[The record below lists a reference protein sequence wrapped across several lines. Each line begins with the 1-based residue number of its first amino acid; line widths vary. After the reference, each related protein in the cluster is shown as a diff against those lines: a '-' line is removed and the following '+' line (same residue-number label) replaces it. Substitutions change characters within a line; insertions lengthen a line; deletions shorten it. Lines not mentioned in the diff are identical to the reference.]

1 MRQACFTTPQECLPR
16 RLDLHITLSCY
27 LLNKT
32 LASLMA
38 LVSFVCFSFPLW
50 PDLHHRSSCNY
61 IIDTGC
67 TYLSFLSLKMQPEP
81 SLSFLPSFLPFWP
94 FFLPP
99 RSPKSHDLL
108 FRSYPG
114 AGLNVNAV
122 CNFSHIYKWLF
133 FSFLRSV
140 LYFIFS
146 SKEDIW
152 DIFFLN
158 IGVSLCL
165 IVSD

>member
-1 MRQACFTTPQECLPR
+1 MFMRQACFTTPQECLPR

-81 SLSFLPSFLPFWP
+81 SLSFLPSFLPSFLFGLSSSLPAPPRAMICCSTVTPGLDWMWMQSATSHT
-94 FFLPP
+94 FTNGFSLVFSGLFYILLFLP
-99 RSPKSHDLL
+99 KKT
-108 FRSYPG
+108 FG
-114 AGLNVNAV
+114 T
-122 CNFSHIYKWLF
+122 
-133 FSFLRSV
+133 
-140 LYFIFS
+140 FS
-146 SKEDIW
+146 S
-152 DIFFLN
+152 
-158 IGVSLCL
+158 
-165 IVSD
+165 

>member
-1 MRQACFTTPQECLPR
+1 MGQACFTAPQECLPR
-16 RLDLHITLSCY
+16 RLDLHITLSCN

-67 TYLSFLSLKMQPEP
+67 TYLSFLLLKMQPEA
-81 SLSFLPSFLPFWP
+81 SLSFLPSFLFGLSSS
-94 FFLPP
+94 LPGRP
-99 RSPKSHDLL
+99 RAMICCSAVTPW
-108 FRSYPG
+108 

-140 LYFIFS
+140 LYFIVS

>member
-1 MRQACFTTPQECLPR
+1 
-16 RLDLHITLSCY
+16 
-27 LLNKT
+27 
-32 LASLMA
+32 MA
-38 LVSFVCFSFPLW
+38 LVSFVCFSFPIW
-50 PDLHHRSSCNY
+50 PDLHHRSLCKY

-81 SLSFLPSFLPFWP
+81 ILSFLPSFLPIWP
-94 FFLPP
+94 LFLP
-99 RSPKSHDLL
+99 SSSSKSHDLL
-108 FRSYPG
+108 FRSYRG

-140 LYFIFS
+140 LFIVS

-158 IGVSLCL
+158 IRVSLCL

>member
-1 MRQACFTTPQECLPR
+1 MFMGQACFTPPQECLPR

-81 SLSFLPSFLPFWP
+81 SLSFLPSFLP
-94 FFLPP
+94 
-99 RSPKSHDLL
+99 
-108 FRSYPG
+108 
-114 AGLNVNAV
+114 
-122 CNFSHIYKWLF
+122 
-133 FSFLRSV
+133 SFLFG
-140 LYFIFS
+140 LS
-146 SKEDIW
+146 S
-152 DIFFLN
+152 
-158 IGVSLCL
+158 SLPGRPRAMICCSAVTPGL
-165 IVSD
+165 D

>member
-1 MRQACFTTPQECLPR
+1 
-16 RLDLHITLSCY
+16 
-27 LLNKT
+27 
-32 LASLMA
+32 MA

-50 PDLHHRSSCNY
+50 PDLHHCSLCNY

-81 SLSFLPSFLPFWP
+81 SLFFLPSFLPSFLAS
-94 FFLPP
+94 LPP
-99 RSPKSHDLL
+99 SQLPQEPWSAVPQ
-108 FRSYPG
+108 FPG

-133 FSFLRSV
+133 FSFIRSV
-140 LYFIFS
+140 LYFIVS

-165 IVSD
+165 IVSDESLPLNNNKKHSCNSWAFFFFLLQALIN

>member
-1 MRQACFTTPQECLPR
+1 MFMGQECFMNPSECLPR
-16 RLDLHITLSCY
+16 RLDLHITLSCN

-81 SLSFLPSFLPFWP
+81 SLSFLPSFLPSFLAS
-94 FFLPP
+94 LPP
-99 RSPKSHDLL
+99 SQVAQEPWSAVPQLPRGWIECECSLQLL
-108 FRSYPG
+108 THLQM
-114 AGLNVNAV
+114 A
-122 CNFSHIYKWLF
+122 
-133 FSFLRSV
+133 FL
-140 LYFIFS
+140 
-146 SKEDIW
+146 
-152 DIFFLN
+152 
-158 IGVSLCL
+158 
-165 IVSD
+165 

>member
-1 MRQACFTTPQECLPR
+1 
-16 RLDLHITLSCY
+16 
-27 LLNKT
+27 
-32 LASLMA
+32 MA

-81 SLSFLPSFLPFWP
+81 SLSFLPSFLFGLSSS
-94 FFLPP
+94 LPAP
-99 RSPKSHDLL
+99 PSKSHDLL

-122 CNFSHIYKWLF
+122 CNFSHIHKWLF

-140 LYFIFS
+140 LFIVS

-158 IGVSLCL
+158 IRVFLCL